1 MTILSALLKLLLAIN
16 LLQIAVFGFS
26 ILFDNIEEARRNTQY
41 EKAFN
46 QLKKHE
52 EEKKKK

>member
-1 MTILSALLKLLLAIN
+1 MTILSAFLKLLLAIN